1 MAGGV
6 APDGSPVAVYLALAP
21 GDDLA
26 RVRSVLSPRA
36 RVLDLGSG
44 PGRIANALAAD
55 GHDVVAVDDA
65 PEMLEHVR
73 GARTVAADV
82 WTLDLG
88 ERFDMVLALSHLIN
102 DPSRDRRVLLLE
114 MCARHVAP
122 NGVVVVQRLA
132 LEPPTEGTRT
142 IGALT
147 VRTHDITSA
156 RNRVR
161 AVTTYALE
169 GASWT
174 QHWEAELVDD
184 AELARCAATAGLTV
198 DRAIDEDARWVVL
211 TPARDASDSH

>member
-1 MAGGV
+1 MAGDV
-6 APDGSPVAVYLALAP
+6 APDGSPVAVYLALEP

-26 RVRSVLSPRA
+26 RVRSVLPLRA

-44 PGRIANALAAD
+44 PGRIANALAVD

-73 GARTVAADV
+73 GARTVPADV

-88 ERFDMVLALSHLIN
+88 ERFDAVLALSHLIN
-102 DPSRDRRVLLLE
+102 DPSRDRRVQLLDV
-114 MCARHVAP
+114 CARHVSR

-142 IGALT
+142 FGALT
-147 VRTHDITSA
+147 VRAHDIVSA
-156 RNRVR
+156 GNHVR
-161 AVTTYALE
+161 AATTYELE

-184 AELARCAATAGLTV
+184 AELAHCAADAGLTI
-198 DRAIDEDARWVVL
+198 DRAIAEDTRWVVL
-211 TPARDASDSH
+211 TPARDVSDSH